1 MSALHVVVGAGPL
14 GSGVASALVARGERV
29 RVVRRAE
36 TSPVAGVETVAGDV
50 TDPAFALHALSGASV
65 VYQCAQPRYHRWP
78 KEFEALQNRILDAAA
93 AASARVVIADN
104 LYGYGDPGG
113 AVIADSSAR
122 DPHTVKGRL
131 RERMAQAALADD
143 RLEVTL
149 SRPSNYIGP
158 GYEVFATSVVR
169 PALRGRTMQFLG
181 RLDVAHSF
189 SYIPDSAAAM
199 VALASSERS
208 WGRGWI
214 TPVLEPVTQQ
224 QLADLVWA
232 AAGQPGVARTTVIG
246 PRGAAVLGLVLPDLG
261 ALRELWFEFDKPY
274 VVDAGEFER
283 AFGLRA
289 TPIEQ
294 AVESTVRSF
303 RQA

>member
-14 GSGVASALVARGERV
+14 GSGVARDLVARGERV
-29 RVVRRAE
+29 RVVRR
-36 TSPVAGVETVAGDV
+36 SGSSSVAGVEIVAGDV
-50 TDPAFALHALSGASV
+50 GDAEFARGALAGASI

-78 KEFEALQNRILDAAA
+78 REFAPLQNAILDAAA
-93 AASARVVIADN
+93 AAGARVVIADN
-104 LYGYGDPGG
+104 LYGYGDPRGS
-113 AVIADSSAR
+113 VITESSPR
-122 DPHTVKGRL
+122 EPHSVKGRL
-131 RERMAQAALADD
+131 RVSMADAALADD
-143 RLEVTL
+143 RLEVTF

-158 GYEVFATSVVR
+158 GYAILGSTVVV
-169 PALRGRTMQFLG
+169 PALRGRAMQFLG

-199 VALASSERS
+199 VALGASERS

-232 AAGQPGVARTTVIG
+232 AAGQSGAARTSVMS
-246 PRGAAVLGLVLPDLG
+246 PMAAAVLGVAIPDLR
-261 ALRELWFEFDKPY
+261 ALRELWFEFEKPY

-283 AFGLRA
+283 AFGVGA
-289 TPIEQ
+289 TPIEV
-294 AVESTVRSF
+294 AVEETVRSF